1 MNKIDKDFV
10 YNRFPKTEHDI
21 KLYEDYKAFIS
32 LKCKTEAKNDLE
44 ELLSLFPVYE
54 GTENA
59 NDVFVLT
66 RFGFMALSID
76 EDFMNTCYKPLCSSL
91 LQQDIASQI
100 HDSNKIRLLRAS
112 LIEFALLGC
121 LEAHQLMN
129 RLDSQIGQDDL
140 FIESIVNE
148 RCPNLRRFLNA
159 HDGAGRGVNEG
170 DEVSSYAK
178 ALQEVKSGC
187 KITHWIWYIFPQM
200 AGIKGT
206 HSRPALFYGINGR
219 LEAYQYINHPVLR
232 HHLIEIS
239 EAVLDNKYSAYEI
252 FGDDIIKF
260 RSSILLFDSVSDI
273 PVFRQ
278 IKNKYRWQ

>member
-32 LKCKTEAKNDLE
+32 LKCKTGAKNDLE
-44 ELLSLFPVYE
+44 EQLALFPVYE
-54 GTENA
+54 GTKDA

-76 EDFMNTCYKPLCSSL
+76 DDFMNTCYKPWCSSL
-91 LQQDIASQI
+91 LQQDVASEI

-121 LEAHQLMN
+121 LEAHKLMN

-148 RCPNLRRFLNA
+148 RCPNLRRL
-159 HDGAGRGVNEG
+159 
-170 DEVSSYAK
+170 
-178 ALQEVKSGC
+178 
-187 KITHWIWYIFPQM
+187 
-200 AGIKGT
+200 
-206 HSRPALFYGINGR
+206 
-219 LEAYQYINHPVLR
+219 
-232 HHLIEIS
+232 
-239 EAVLDNKYSAYEI
+239 
-252 FGDDIIKF
+252 
-260 RSSILLFDSVSDI
+260 
-273 PVFRQ
+273 
-278 IKNKYRWQ
+278 

>member
-1 MNKIDKDFV
+1 MNQIDKDFV
-10 YNRFPKTEHDI
+10 YNRFPKTEYDI

-32 LKCKTEAKNDLE
+32 LKRKTELMDDLV

-59 NDVFVLT
+59 NGVFVLT

-76 EDFMNTCYKPLCSSL
+76 DDFMNTCYKPWCSL
-91 LQQDIASQI
+91 LLHQDVTSEI

-129 RLDSQIGQDDL
+129 RLDRQIGPDNL

-170 DEVSSYAK
+170 DEVSSYAQ
-178 ALQEVKSGC
+178 ALEEVKSGC
-187 KITHWIWYIFPQM
+187 KRTHWIWYIFPQM

-206 HSRPALFYGINGR
+206 HTKELIADQHYFMASMDGWKHTSTLTI
-219 LEAYQYINHPVLR
+219 QY
-232 HHLIEIS
+232 
-239 EAVLDNKYSAYEI
+239 
-252 FGDDIIKF
+252 
-260 RSSILLFDSVSDI
+260 
-273 PVFRQ
+273 
-278 IKNKYRWQ
+278 